1 LKIIPLGTSSGK
13 PSLSRNVSSLA
24 ITGEG
29 EWWLFDCGEGAQ
41 MQIAKAG
48 LSFHRLAGIFITH
61 LHGDHFNGL
70 PGLLA
75 TMGLDRRERELV
87 LAGPPGISEYLET
100 LSRLKILFVNYPLK
114 LRELAASSFRLT
126 QSGLAEAEVVYDAD
140 RYLISARPLDHR
152 IFAIG
157 YRIEEKEK
165 PGRFN
170 LERARELGIPEGPLY
185 GQLQSGCEV
194 RLADGRTIQP
204 SEVLGP
210 PRRGKAVAYC
220 LDTRP
225 CATAVELARGVDWLI
240 FEATYTRDLSEEAHA
255 YGHSTAEQ
263 AAQIAREAAAQRLL
277 ITHISPRYADARPLL
292 AEAREVF
299 KSTTLAADLLEIEV

>member
-1 LKIIPLGTSSGK
+1 
-13 PSLSRNVSSLA
+13 
-24 ITGEG
+24 
-29 EWWLFDCGEGAQ
+29 WLFDCGEGAQ
-41 MQIAKAG
+41 MQIARAG
-48 LSFHRLAGIFITH
+48 LSFHRLAGIFVTH

-87 LAGPPGISEYLET
+87 LIGPPGISEDLET
-100 LSRLKILFVNYPLK
+100 LGRLKGLFVKYPLK
-114 LRELAASSFRLT
+114 VRELASTSFSS
-126 QSGLAEAEVVYDAD
+126 GAELVYETE

-157 YRIEEKEK
+157 YRVEEKER

-185 GQLQSGCEV
+185 GQLQSGSAI

-204 SEVLGP
+204 FEVLGP
-210 PRRGKAVAYC
+210 PRRGKSIAYC

-225 CATAVELARGVDWLI
+225 CAAAVALAREVDWLI
-240 FEATYTRDLSEEAHA
+240 FEATYTRDLAEEARA

-263 AAQIAREAAAQRLL
+263 AAQVAREAEAQRLL
-277 ITHISPRYADARPLL
+277 ITHISPR
-292 AEAREVF
+292 
-299 KSTTLAADLLEIEV
+299 